1 MKALIVGGGV
11 AAEIH
16 CKVLTK
22 LNIEI
27 AGICDLNINAAET
40 LAKQFSAKA
49 YSNLDEALKEEVDFA
64 TICTPSGTH
73 PRLAVQIMKAGKN
86 VVIEKPLGLTPEDCD
101 MVVKTAE
108 ETGVI
113 CAPISQLR
121 FSDMY
126 IKVKE
131 AIESGILGTLVMSS
145 LSMKYFRS
153 REYYLDGWKGT
164 KGMDG
169 GELMNQG
176 IHGIDIMCG
185 LLGRPEY
192 VSGKVTT
199 RYHDIEAED
208 TAVAHFVFPNGML
221 GSLDSST
228 AITKSKPRRFEI
240 CGSEGIIV
248 VEEDKIVMAEGLYL
262 GQEKTGEYNGSSDPK
277 DIGTGLHGRNYK
289 NIIAALEGKEKLKYT
304 AKDAADTVKVI
315 CAVYKSSETNQPVE
329 LKGE

>member
-16 CKVLTK
+16 CKVLTQ
-22 LNIEI
+22 LEIEI
-27 AGICDLNINAAET
+27 AVICDLNEKVARA
-40 LAKQFSAKA
+40 LAKQYSARA
-49 YSNLDEALKEEVDFA
+49 YTDLTEALKQDIDFA
-64 TICTPSGTH
+64 VICTPSGTH
-73 PRLAVQIMKAGKN
+73 PKLAIQVMRAGKN
-86 VVIEKPLGLTPEDCD
+86 VVVEKPLGLTPEDCD
-101 MVVKTAE
+101 KILEVEK
-108 ETGVI
+108 ETGMI

-121 FSDMY
+121 FSETY
-126 IKVKE
+126 KKVKE
-131 AIESGILGTLVMSS
+131 VLENKSLGTLVMCS

-199 RYHDIEAED
+199 RYHNIEAED
-208 TAVAHFVFPNGML
+208 TAVAHFVFPGGML

-248 VEEDKIVMAEGLYL
+248 VEEDKIVLAEGVQLE
-262 GQEKTGEYNGSSDPK
+262 QDKVGEYQGSNDPK
-277 DIGTGLHGRNYK
+277 NIGLGLHALIYQ
-289 NIIAALEGKEKLKYT
+289 NILAAFRGETRLGYT

-315 CAVYKSSETNQPVE
+315 CAIYKSSETNHPVE

>member
-16 CKVLTK
+16 CKVLSK
-22 LNIEI
+22 LDIEI
-27 AGICDLNINAAET
+27 AGICDLNKKVAEA
-40 LAKQFSAKA
+40 LANQYSAKA
-49 YSNLDEALKEEVDFA
+49 YTDLNEALKQDIDFA
-64 TICTPSGTH
+64 VICTPSGTH
-73 PRLAVQIMKAGKN
+73 PKLAIQVMRAGKN
-86 VVIEKPLGLTPEDCD
+86 VVVEKPLGLTPEDCD
-101 MVVKTAE
+101 KVLEVEK
-108 ETGVI
+108 ETGVM

-121 FSDMY
+121 FSEMY
-126 IKVKE
+126 KNVKE
-131 AIESGILGTLVMSS
+131 ALENQSLGTLVMSS

-153 REYYLDGWKGT
+153 REYYLDDWKGT

-199 RYHDIEAED
+199 RYHDIETED
-208 TAVAHFVFPNGML
+208 TAVAHFTFPNGML

-248 VEEDKIVMAEGLYL
+248 VEEDSITLAEGVQLE
-262 GQEKTGEYNGSSDPK
+262 QDKVGEYQGNRDPK
-277 DIGTGLHGRNYK
+277 NIGLGLHGLNYQ
-289 NIIAALEGKEKLKYT
+289 NILSAFRGEGKLEYT
-304 AKDAADTVKVI
+304 AKDASDTVKVI
-315 CAVYKSSETNQPVE
+315 CAIYKSSEINQPVE